1 MYALI
6 TNQVLEKYPY
16 SISDLKKDN
25 PQTSFP
31 DEVLESTLAEW
42 NVFPVTSFEVPD
54 YDATSQ
60 RVEESTP
67 VLINGQW
74 TQVWNVAS
82 LTSEEVLQMQNESAE
97 QIRQQRQS
105 AYQAEAD
112 PLFFKWQR
120 KEATEQE
127 WLDKVT
133 EIKNRFPNPSN

>member
-6 TNQVLEKYPY
+6 IDQVLEKYPY

-25 PQTSFP
+25 PQTSFS
-31 DEVLESTLAEW
+31 EKILESTLAEW

-54 YDATSQ
+54 YDLATE
-60 RVEESTP
+60 RLEESTP

-74 TQVWNVAS
+74 TQVWNVVS
-82 LTSEEVLQMQNESAE
+82 LTPEEVLQMQNESAE